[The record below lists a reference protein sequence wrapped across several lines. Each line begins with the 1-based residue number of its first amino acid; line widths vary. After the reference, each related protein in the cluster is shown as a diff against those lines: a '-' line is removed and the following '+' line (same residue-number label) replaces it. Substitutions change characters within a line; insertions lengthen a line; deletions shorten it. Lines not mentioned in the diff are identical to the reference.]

1 MTNAVPGSSVLV
13 TPPDPVIRWPVA
25 TWAAPRGERTI
36 GGSWRWHLETR
47 PETSYRSE
55 TERRSVA
62 AYREMA
68 AVLVAARD
76 ERGWSL
82 RQLRA
87 ESAEALWMFTPAGE
101 ETRELPLSVL
111 TGLEK
116 GSSWPKFNTLA
127 AAALKLAQRVQVAA
141 PWTAATPGGDDERV
155 DPADLELS
163 AREDGHLP
171 ARAWQEVIML
181 ELRNRM
187 VACGT
192 SQFEVAREVGLR
204 PNTVTELS
212 NQHPTDFRYASVRTL
227 LAIASHLGARLEVAP
242 ADAPWPSRSQRSIT

>member
-1 MTNAVPGSSVLV
+1 
-13 TPPDPVIRWPVA
+13 
-25 TWAAPRGERTI
+25 
-36 GGSWRWHLETR
+36 
-47 PETSYRSE
+47 
-55 TERRSVA
+55 
-62 AYREMA
+62 MA

-76 ERGWSL
+76 QRDWSL
-82 RQLRA
+82 RRMRA
-87 ESAEALWMFTPAGE
+87 KSAEALWMFTPAGE
-101 ETRELPLSVL
+101 ETRELPPSVL

-127 AAALKLAQRVQVAA
+127 AAALTLAQRVQVAA

-242 ADAPWPSRSQRSIT
+242 ADAPWRSRRSDLEKPVLSDAFASPEGRGCGQSSRRPRTASARDRGQSVAASGRLIGVPPRVAP